1 MALML
6 GKLPA
11 TQSIDD
17 FRLEQVVDVTVV
29 LPKIPKTF
37 GHEKGFP
44 LEMLGNGPDDSVR
57 PGFEGAGDC
66 VFAGACEETHL
77 VEHAAGRP
85 LAPLTGKQAIAA
97 YSAVTGYVL
106 GDAATD
112 KGTDV
117 RTALTWRR
125 KTGIADAKGKRH
137 RIGAFLALEPG
148 NTQHLLAALYV
159 FGTVGIGF
167 QFPTYAMQQFS
178 ELKPWSYQKGGTID
192 GGHYV
197 PAVARRTSSTLSTIS
212 WARDQ
217 RMTEDFFAH
226 YCDEAWAIVPTEY
239 LKAGGTSPEGFDQA
253 QLNAL
258 LAQLEPV

>member
-1 MALML
+1 MTLRL

-11 TQSIDD
+11 TRSPND
-17 FRLEQVVDVTVV
+17 FRLEQVVDIAAV
-29 LPKIPKTF
+29 LPAIPKTF
-37 GHEKGFP
+37 GHEKGFA
-44 LEMLGNGPDDSVR
+44 LEMFGNGPDDTVR

-66 VFAGACEETHL
+66 VLAGACEETHL

-85 LAPLTGKQAIAA
+85 RAPLGGKEAIAA

-106 GDAATD
+106 GDPSTD

-117 RTALTWRR
+117 RSALAWRR
-125 KTGIADAKGKRH
+125 KVGIADANGKRH

-148 NTQHLLAALYV
+148 DTTHLLAALFV
-159 FGTVGIGF
+159 FGAVGIGF
-167 QFPTYAMQQFS
+167 QFPSYAMQQFA
-178 ELKPWSYQKGGTID
+178 EQKPWAYEEGGTID

-197 PAVARRTSSTLSTIS
+197 PVVARRTSSTLSTIS

-217 RMTEDFFAH
+217 RMTETFFAH

-239 LKAGGTSPEGFDQA
+239 LEANGRSPEGFDQA
-253 QLNAL
+253 QLSAL
-258 LAQLEPV
+258 LADL